1 MNTNFAGL
9 HLGDPSSLI
18 FGGNPIATP
27 PKPAPAAAA
36 SGGGDALIDL
46 SGVSGVVAAEPR
58 PAAAEGE
65 WESFAAPQPPAPV
78 PSSAPT
84 SPNARA
90 DVGGFTDED
99 AFLDMDGEDAAWV
112 RSYAAATRCFV
123 SPLTRAVQTAAFVVE
138 RHPGAL
144 GASRTPLDTPAS
156 TPSTPGADRDFA
168 ATASETEGHGT
179 CPPARRKFERLSSAH
194 SARGGPGDGS
204 VVLLR
209 SAREIKSTVG
219 SNDVVGIEQGG
230 GILDRCATK
239 LRDVLGPAEEGR
251 VADDAMD
258 AFAAR
263 CDVNDAIGQWW
274 TAQSDTDGAVALAS
288 RFDDFFDALR
298 FDPHESVLLVGHSL
312 FLREIMR
319 RFASPSLEGDANDVV
334 TKLREYKLQNC
345 GCVGVD
351 VAFDENLGTPTVVDA
366 RMMFGSACVGK
377 ASKYEAI
384 GAGAE

>member
-1 MNTNFAGL
+1 
-9 HLGDPSSLI
+9 
-18 FGGNPIATP
+18 
-27 PKPAPAAAA
+27 
-36 SGGGDALIDL
+36 
-46 SGVSGVVAAEPR
+46 
-58 PAAAEGE
+58 
-65 WESFAAPQPPAPV
+65 
-78 PSSAPT
+78 
-84 SPNARA
+84 
-90 DVGGFTDED
+90 
-99 AFLDMDGEDAAWV
+99 V

-123 SPLTRAVQTAAFVVE
+123 SPLTRAAQTAAFVVE

-156 TPSTPGADRDFA
+156 TPSTPGDDEGAG
-168 ATASETEGHGT
+168 TA
-179 CPPARRKFERLSSAH
+179 PPPRRKFERISSEY

-230 GILDRCATK
+230 GILDRCAAK
-239 LRDVLGPAEEGR
+239 LRDVLGPAEEAR

-274 TAQSDTDGAVALAS
+274 TAQSDTDGAVALAA

-319 RFASPSLEGDANDVV
+319 RFASPSLSGDANDVV